1 MKKIIQEVEA
11 WDFIKEL
18 APAFAGFTLTIE
30 LKEQGTQYCMFT
42 YHNDEWHKSF
52 SVLYDMAT
60 KEYFAR
66 RIIGLTEYFDVNF
79 IVSDLKLLEK
89 LLKNRLND
97 TLLNLAVFNP
107 DNLDSILTD
116 KQILV
121 WEYGKNLPQEL
132 EGFILFVKPY
142 EPVRIINGSYII
154 IDYSDFDNESS
165 FVVYYNIF
173 RDEFFGEVRLRRTP
187 QMSSVFDARTLDE
200 LEANI
205 TAHLKPV
212 LESMRRQ
219 LS

>member
-18 APAFAGFTLTIE
+18 APTFAGFTLTIE

-79 IVSDLKLLEK
+79 IVNDLKLLEK

-187 QMSSVFDARTLDE
+187 QMSAVFDARTLDE